1 MIPTPDVRRRVDLL
15 RRRAAVDDRLGVLEL
30 EAARKGI
37 STPPEVVLEIEDL
50 RADLRR
56 LDTSLRELESSF
68 AVQPDLTPA
77 GMYDSFIELRTDV
90 QRALSPLY
98 NELLQIRE
106 HISQLAR
113 SRDLARGEDRVWRRR
128 VLIWLAILTAL
139 LGFLAVRSILAVAV
153 GG

>member
-1 MIPTPDVRRRVDLL
+1 MIPTPDARRRVDLL

-68 AVQPDLTPA
+68 NAQPNLTPE
-77 GMYDSFIELRTDV
+77 GMYEAFVALREDV
-90 QRALSPLY
+90 HRAIGPLY
-98 NELLQIRE
+98 KELLEIRQQ
-106 HISQLAR
+106 ISQLALTRDR
-113 SRDLARGEDRVWRRR
+113 SRDEDRIWRQR

-139 LGFLAVRSILAVAV
+139 LIFLAVRSIGTLTVRV
-153 GG
+153 